1 MWESLSFILKAAA
14 MALIFTLLA
23 LGAGV
28 GIVRAAN
35 RRAPSARGGRPG
47 RNPGPLR
54 PARAAT
60 LRQEQHTP

>member
-35 RRAPSARGGRPG
+35 RRARRRAEGGRGGTPG
-47 RNPGPLR
+47 R
-54 PARAAT
+54 
-60 LRQEQHTP
+60 